1 MWHPIRWPLVSH
13 KCQSSREVH
22 QEGPEKYI
30 YIYIFDKNTIYTIF
44 KDMYNTKPLE
54 SQIPGGRDSESQQSS
69 LIHLIG

>member
-1 MWHPIRWPLVSH
+1 MWHLIRWPLVSH

-22 QEGPEKYI
+22 QEGPERYI
-30 YIYIFDKNTIYTIF
+30 YNKDTIYTIF

>member
-22 QEGPEKYI
+22 QEGPEQYI
-30 YIYIFDKNTIYTIF
+30 YIYDKNTIYTIF